1 MTLPLPRLR
10 AFRGPQR
17 PGWGSQPHAACGC
30 RGCRVG
36 GPAAAWS
43 PDSRDAVTLHF
54 QVLAFSLKMRIRATL
69 WNRNVFGGIWLRSL
83 DLRRK
88 S

>member
-1 MTLPLPRLR
+1 MGVSASRCLWMPRV
-10 AFRGPQR
+10 P
-17 PGWGSQPHAACGC
+17 
-30 RGCRVG
+30 VG

-43 PDSRDAVTLHF
+43 PDARDAVTLHF